1 MDEKTCG
8 DCLNA
13 EICSRDKN
21 LLQFDRANIAYC
33 NSFIDRQKHEDI
45 TDLQLEQQGG
55 II

>member
-21 LLQFDRANIAYC
+21 TAYC
-33 NSFIDRQKHEDI
+33 NSFIDRQKHEEI

>member
-8 DCLNA
+8 DCVNT

-21 LLQFDRANIAYC
+21 TAYC

>member
-8 DCLNA
+8 DCVNV
-13 EICSRDKN
+13 EICSRDKS

-33 NSFIDRQKHEDI
+33 NSFIDRHEDI